1 LFGELRNTRSCDELA
16 AQATDPVL
24 AIEMYTAA
32 ALTLDMNC
40 IMAKEFMHQ
49 LARGLNLPDSLV
61 TAIRDNSSAG
71 RLAIS

>member
-1 LFGELRNTRSCDELA
+1 
-16 AQATDPVL
+16 VV

-32 ALTLDMNC
+32 VLTLDMNC
-40 IMAKEFMHQ
+40 IMAKEFMNQ
-49 LARGLNLPDSLV
+49 VARGLNLPDSLV